1 MSDRWP
7 RLMKRRVAAQYCDMT
22 EPAFEREVASARL
35 PSGRMIGGREHWD
48 KIALD
53 RAIDALMGSG
63 EPDWRSDLRKRYEA
77 A

>member
-1 MSDRWP
+1 M
-7 RLMKRRVAAQYCDMT
+7 MKRKVAAEYLDLS
-22 EPAFEREVASARL
+22 EAAFEREVASARL
-35 PSGRMIGGREHWD
+35 PTGRMIGGREHWD

-53 RAIDALMGSG
+53 RAIDALMGGG